1 MRQRILIFPF
11 ITALLF
17 LILASAFRPFKV
29 PYLTAIYWR
38 VLKSA
43 DRELLPTGI
52 KFYGTGAFIGPD
64 LVLTA
69 AHTLPHEDWED
80 DEYMQEAI
88 KRSKIHI
95 LIKFNGQFYRAKV
108 VIFPPDADI
117 AVLQVSGVRT
127 KDYLPVSFEVPPAGA
142 DLTIISWRP
151 WQKNRMPTITPVIWK
166 LVVDDPNFERTW
178 GVIKP
183 VRERLIYGHP
193 KAWSGASGSPALL
206 DGKVIGVVVGITEP
220 DHTLIEHTRK
230 IQTPLL
236 KLLRQSSQRRGR

>member
-1 MRQRILIFPF
+1 MLIFPF
-11 ITALLF
+11 TIVLL
-17 LILASAFRPFKV
+17 LPLVASAFRPFKV

-43 DRELLPTGI
+43 DIELLPTGI
-52 KFYGTGAFIGPD
+52 RFYGTGAFIGPD

-69 AHTLPHEDWED
+69 AHTLPHENWED
-80 DEYMQEAI
+80 DEYMQKAI

-95 LIKFNGQFYRAKV
+95 LIKFNERFHQAKV
-108 VIFPPDADI
+108 VIFPSDADI
-117 AVLQVSGVRT
+117 AVLRVSGIQA

-151 WQKNRMPTITPVIWK
+151 LQKNRMPTITPVIWK
-166 LVVDDPNFERTW
+166 LTVDDPDFERTW

-193 KAWSGASGSPALL
+193 KAWSGTSGSPALL

-220 DHTLIEHTRK
+220 DHTLIEPTRK

-236 KLLRQSSQRRGR
+236 KLLRQNLRQGRK

>member
-17 LILASAFRPFKV
+17 PVLASAFRPFKV

-43 DRELLPTGI
+43 DIELLPKGTR
-52 KFYGTGAFIGPD
+52 FYGTGAFIGPD

-69 AHTLPHEDWED
+69 AHTLPYEDWED
-80 DEYMQEAI
+80 DEYTQKVI

-95 LIKFNGQFYRAKV
+95 LIKFNGRFYRAKV
-108 VIFPPDADI
+108 VIFPSDADI
-117 AVLQVSGVRT
+117 AVLQVSGIRAQ
-127 KDYLPVSFEVPPAGA
+127 DYLPVSFELPPAGA

-166 LVVDDPNFERTW
+166 LTVDDPDFERTW
-178 GVIKP
+178 GVIEP

-220 DHTLIEHTRK
+220 DHTLIEPTRK

-236 KLLRQSSQRRGR
+236 KLLRQRLQRRGG

>member
-1 MRQRILIFPF
+1 M
-11 ITALLF
+11 
-17 LILASAFRPFKV
+17 
-29 PYLTAIYWR
+29 
-38 VLKSA
+38 
-43 DRELLPTGI
+43 ELLPRGTR
-52 KFYGTGAFIGPD
+52 FYGTGAFIGPD

-69 AHTLPHEDWED
+69 AHTLPLEDWED
-80 DEYMQEAI
+80 DEYMQKAI

-95 LIKFNGQFYRAKV
+95 LIKFNERFYQAKV
-108 VIFPPDADI
+108 VIFPSDADI

-127 KDYLPVSFEVPPAGA
+127 KDFLPVSFEVPPAGA

-166 LVVDDPNFERTW
+166 LTVDDPNFERTW

-220 DHTLIEHTRK
+220 DHTLIEPTRK

-236 KLLRQSSQRRGR
+236 KLLRQSSQRGGG